1 MKYKFKVMVFL
12 TYKDKDI
19 ESVIDLSDKDVSQI
33 KELVSNGK
41 KKKMELL
48 GEDDFQ
54 IETDLLMILETRAPK
69 LFNKFWKIIMP
80 PVFIELLID
89 GIENYGSDIKLE
101 EDHFADYREA
111 SFDELYAMYG
121 ETIDIEHS
129 SCCICKIPE
138 SWLPIDNT

>member
-1 MKYKFKVMVFL
+1 MKYKFKVMVFV

-19 ESVIDLSDKDVSQI
+19 EIVIDLSDKDVSQI

-54 IETDLLMILETRAPK
+54 IETGLLMILETRAPK

>member
-19 ESVIDLSDKDVSQI
+19 EIVIDLSDKDVSQI

-69 LFNKFWKIIMP
+69 LFNYWCPLK
-80 PVFIELLID
+80 V
-89 GIENYGSDIKLE
+89 
-101 EDHFADYREA
+101 
-111 SFDELYAMYG
+111 
-121 ETIDIEHS
+121 
-129 SCCICKIPE
+129 
-138 SWLPIDNT
+138 